1 MFSSGRLKSHWKNPH
16 KIESRHPEIRIPIGG
31 IKIPE
36 SNERIPS
43 LKPGVLKNRK
53 IRENRFSYVTV
64 TISNYVACKNNHGR
78 LLIHIT
84 SWNELV
90 TIEWAFKN
98 GLIIN

>member
-1 MFSSGRLKSHWKNPH
+1 MKLSPLQIMWHANDD
-16 KIESRHPEIRIPIGG
+16 
-31 IKIPE
+31 
-36 SNERIPS
+36 
-43 LKPGVLKNRK
+43 
-53 IRENRFSYVTV
+53 
-64 TISNYVACKNNHGR
+64 HGR